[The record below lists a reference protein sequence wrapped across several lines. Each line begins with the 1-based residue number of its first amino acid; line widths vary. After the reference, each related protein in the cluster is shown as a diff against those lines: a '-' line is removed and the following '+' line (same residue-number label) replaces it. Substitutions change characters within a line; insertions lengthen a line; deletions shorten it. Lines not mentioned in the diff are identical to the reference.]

1 MYLHEHGIVHR
12 DIKPDNVLINAA
24 GHAKLSDFG
33 LSRID
38 EIHFTAGAFVG
49 RVSEPTKGHHQN
61 GPIISIAVTH

>member
-1 MYLHEHGIVHR
+1 MASALAYLHAHGIVHR

-38 EIHFTAGAFVG
+38 PIQFSAGAQRGLCV
-49 RVSEPTKGHHQN
+49 
-61 GPIISIAVTH
+61 